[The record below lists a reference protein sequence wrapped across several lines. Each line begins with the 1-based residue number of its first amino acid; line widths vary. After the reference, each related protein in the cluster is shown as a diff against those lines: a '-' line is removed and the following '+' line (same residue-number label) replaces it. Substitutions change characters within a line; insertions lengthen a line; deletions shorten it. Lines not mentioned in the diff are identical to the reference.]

1 MKLRLATRALAEAKQ
16 IKTWWRENR
25 PAAPDLFEQ
34 ELDAALERISARPKS
49 AGTLYEQGNLEA
61 PVRRVLMPK
70 TANHVYFAV
79 EGDEIVV
86 VSIWGAPKK
95 RGPKL

>member
-1 MKLRLATRALAEAKQ
+1 MKLRLAPRALAEAKR

-34 ELDAALERISARPKS
+34 ELDAALERISARPTS
-49 AGTLYEQGNLEA
+49 AGTLYEQGDLEV
-61 PVRRVLMPK
+61 PVRRILLRK
-70 TANHVYFAV
+70 TENYVYFSV
-79 EGDEIVV
+79 EGDEVVV
-86 VSIWGAPKK
+86 VSVWGAPKE

>member
-1 MKLRLATRALAEAKQ
+1 MKLRLAPRALAEAKR

-34 ELDAALERISARPKS
+34 ELDAALERISARPS
-49 AGTLYEQGNLEA
+49 SVGTLYEQGDLEA
-61 PVRRVLMPK
+61 PVRRVLLRK
-70 TANHVYFAV
+70 TQNYVYFAV

-86 VSIWGAPKK
+86 VSVWGAPKE